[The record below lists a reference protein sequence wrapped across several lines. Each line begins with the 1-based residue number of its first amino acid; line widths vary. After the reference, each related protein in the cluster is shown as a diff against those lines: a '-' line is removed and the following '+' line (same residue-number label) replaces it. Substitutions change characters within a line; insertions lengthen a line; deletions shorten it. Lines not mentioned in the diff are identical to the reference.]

1 MTAAAVA
8 VAEGTSLDAAATIAV
23 AVAAAETGTNLDAA
37 ATIVAA
43 AGTGKSLDAA
53 ATIAAAVAAGAAGAV
68 VVRVGD
74 RSVERLKSDIKDNTL
89 TQTFAHISTTL
100 DFSRK

>member
-1 MTAAAVA
+1 V
-8 VAEGTSLDAAATIAV
+8 
-23 AVAAAETGTNLDAA
+23 
-37 ATIVAA
+37 
-43 AGTGKSLDAA
+43 
-53 ATIAAAVAAGAAGAV
+53 AGAV